1 LTVTQQTISEAM
13 LPKGVKDFL
22 PIKAAKIEHLKQ
34 TLHGVFHRW
43 AFRPVIPPSLEFLH
57 VLEKGMGE
65 GLREKTFRFDDRQN
79 GKLVAFSPDI
89 TPQVARIVAT
99 RMQQAPLPQRLC
111 YSGQVLRHAEQQAGK
126 DREIFQTGVELIGL
140 AGPEADAEMIAMA
153 VECLQ
158 ALGAEEF
165 TIDIGQV
172 EFFRG
177 VMADLPLS
185 AEQAQQVQCTIG
197 RKDNSGLAE
206 LLSGLQ
212 LEDRDRQAILALPRL
227 YGGREVLDRA
237 EKAVANDRSR
247 KALEN
252 LRQVLEVLE
261 VYGVEKHIT
270 FDLGEL
276 RGVDYHTG
284 ITFQGFLGG
293 LGQAV
298 CSGGRY
304 DNLTARYGLPAPA
317 TGFAFNLLHLLS
329 AFDKQ
334 LEKTA
339 AQYSDVLIFQAG
351 SNKQPAQRAAQALRQ
366 QGYSVARDII
376 ERQLEDSIQ
385 YAHKMNYR
393 FVMVVGGPDDTVRLI
408 RLADDM
414 EQQIPYRSL
423 LAEGFCL

>member
-1 LTVTQQTISEAM
+1 MTVIEHTITEAM

-22 PIKAAKIEHLKQ
+22 PTKAAQIEKIKQ
-34 TLHGVFHRW
+34 TLQQIFHRW
-43 AFRPVIPPSLEFLH
+43 AFRPVIPASLEFLH
-57 VLEKGMGE
+57 VLERGLGE

-111 YSGQVLRHAEQQAGK
+111 YCGQVLRHAEQQAGK
-126 DREIFQTGVELIGL
+126 DREIFQAGVELIGL
-140 AGPEADAEMIAMA
+140 AGPEADGEMIAMA

-158 ALGAEEF
+158 ALGAKEF

-177 VMADLPLS
+177 VMAELPLS
-185 AEQAQQVQCTIG
+185 PEQARRVQSAIG
-197 RKDNSGLAE
+197 RKDNTS
-206 LLSGLQ
+206 LQ
-212 LEDRDRQAILALPRL
+212 EMLQEFDLDEQDRQAILALPRL
-227 YGGREVLDRA
+227 FGGREVLDRA
-237 EKAVANDRSR
+237 QKVASNRRSQL
-247 KALEN
+247 ALDN
-252 LRQVLEVLE
+252 LRQILEVLE
-261 VYGVEKHIT
+261 VYGVEQHVT

-293 LGQAV
+293 MGQAV

-304 DNLTARYGLPAPA
+304 DTLTARYGLPAPA
-317 TGFAFNLLHLLS
+317 TGFAFNLLQLLN
-329 AFDKQ
+329 AFDQQ

-339 AQYSDVLIFQAG
+339 AQYSDVLIFQLG
-351 SNKQPAQRAAQALRQ
+351 RNKQPAQRVAQALRQ
-366 QGYSVARDII
+366 RGYSVARDII
-376 ERQLEDSIQ
+376 ERQLEESLR

-393 FVMVVGGPDDTVRLI
+393 FVMVISGPEDNVRLL
-408 RLADDM
+408 RLADGM
-414 EQQIPYRSL
+414 EQQIPYQSL
-423 LAEGFCL
+423 LTEGFCL